1 MRRWWLVVTCLLAL
15 AGSGL
20 VVAAQER
27 GEGVKVGRPSFV
39 RRLIPAAQIEKAS
52 AQQYLALKSQANAKR
67 ALLPPSHP
75 QAQRLQR
82 IANAL
87 LPHLEKWNPRAR
99 EWQWEVTL
107 IASKNI
113 NAFCMPG
120 GKIAFFLG
128 ILEQL
133 RLTDDEVAMI
143 MGHEMAHALREHARE
158 RAAKNTI
165 TQVGSRLIGL
175 LIFGQGGDAIGAAGG
190 SLLTLKF
197 SRDDEK
203 EADLVGMEIA
213 ARAGYDPAAGV
224 TLWQKMELA
233 AKGAPPQWMS
243 THPANATRVK
253 LIQDSLK
260 DVARLYERGRTT
272 RLAREGGV
280 APPPQVSAPPP
291 AQTLPAPPAVPRSA
305 TFPVQTP
312 PPRPFDNNDP
322 AIPRPPR

>member
-1 MRRWWLVVTCLLAL
+1 MRRWWLIVACAIAL

-20 VVAAQER
+20 VVAAQEA

-39 RRLIPAAQIEKAS
+39 RRLIPAAQIEQAS
-52 AQQYLALKSQANAKR
+52 AQQYLALKAQANAKR
-67 ALLPPSHP
+67 ALLPISHP

-82 IANAL
+82 IADDL
-87 LPHLEKWNPRAR
+87 LPHLEKWNPRAK
-99 EWQWEVTL
+99 EWKWEVAL
-107 IASKNI
+107 IASRNI

-128 ILEQL
+128 ILENL
-133 RLTDDEVAMI
+133 KLTDDEVAMI

-158 RAAKNTI
+158 RAAKTTI
-165 TQVGSRLIGL
+165 TQVGSRLVGL

-203 EADLVGMEIA
+203 EADMIGMEIA

-224 TLWQKMELA
+224 TLWQKMDQA

-243 THPANATRVK
+243 THPASATRVK
-253 LIQDSLK
+253 LIQDSIK
-260 DVARLYERGRTT
+260 DVAKLYERGRAA
-272 RLAREGGV
+272 RLARENGTARPSPV
-280 APPPQVSAPPP
+280 AAPPSV
-291 AQTLPAPPAVPRSA
+291 QTLPTTPPRS
-305 TFPVQTP
+305 TTVPMQIP

-322 AIPRPPR
+322 ASPRTQPR